1 MRRVDDTFFIHRW
14 IRRPGYSLS
23 RAITS
28 SDDMTSAYSAP
39 SMANVSSCTVEA
51 SQRVPPGPV
60 TGTAVVASDGRM
72 MLYPSALPA
81 RTVASMLLWITTPVS
96 TMRFAFIPFSVA
108 SKWVPMNAQFSFLM
122 MTASPSI
129 GATSCLMPF
138 QGP

>member
-51 SQRVPPGPV
+51 SSGFHLALLQVRRLWHL
-60 TGTAVVASDGRM
+60 TGG
-72 MLYPSALPA
+72 
-81 RTVASMLLWITTPVS
+81 
-96 TMRFAFIPFSVA
+96 
-108 SKWVPMNAQFSFLM
+108 
-122 MTASPSI
+122 
-129 GATSCLMPF
+129 
-138 QGP
+138 